1 MKLNIAYPTN
11 GTQKMFEIDRR
22 YETRLYDKKIGDQFD
37 GGILGEEFEGT
48 IMEITGGDDY
58 QGFPMVDGHLTK
70 KRVRP
75 LLSKGDAGYR
85 CRRKGVRRRKSVRG
99 SIVSEEICVLNL
111 IILRPGEKDIDGLTN
126 VVNDVSHLPRKESKL
141 RKMFAVPDEEK
152 NVVGYIRNIFK
163 AECEDPK
170 KIPKIR
176 HNGKR
181 IKKEQERKESIK
193 KIKLERKRIL
203 EEERKAY
210 LEKYFN
216 KA

>member
-1 MKLNIAYPTN
+1 
-11 GTQKMFEIDRR
+11 MFEIERKV
-22 YETRLYDKKIGDQFD
+22 ESRLYDKKIGDQFD

-58 QGFPMVDGHLTK
+58 QGFPMVGGHLTK

-75 LLSKGDAGYR
+75 LLSKGDTGYR
-85 CRRKGVRRRKSVRG
+85 CRRKGERRRKSVRG
-99 SIVSEEICVLNL
+99 SIVSEQTCVLSL
-111 IILRPGEKDIDGLTN
+111 IILRAGEKEIDGLTN
-126 VVNDVSHLPRKESKL
+126 VVNDVSHLPRKEKKL
-141 RKMFAVPDEEK
+141 RKMFGIPAEEE

-163 AECEDPK
+163 SECEDPK

-176 HNGKR
+176 CNGKK
-181 IKKEQERKESIK
+181 IRKEK
-193 KIKLERKRIL
+193 ERREEARKIRGERRRIL